1 MELSYE
7 KTEQQ
12 FVTADN
18 NCTSMKV
25 HTHMEY
31 NTSYVHKFLVQRILY
46 LPFLNDNV
54 YVTESYFLC
63 LHIRIVF
70 WHLCLTRLF
79 YALNN

>member
-46 LPFLNDNV
+46 LPFLN
-54 YVTESYFLC
+54 
-63 LHIRIVF
+63 
-70 WHLCLTRLF
+70 
-79 YALNN
+79 